1 MDNTDYQVLVVGSGA
16 GGAMAAYELTR
27 QGIKVLL
34 LEAGRDYDPRT
45 ETPMFKRPGDAPLM
59 GSGNVDKDFGY
70 YDATV
75 DGGWTV
81 PDEPYTTA
89 DDTELLWWR
98 ARMLGGRTNHWGRY
112 SLRFSH
118 HDFKGKTR
126 DGHGADWPF
135 EYDDIAP
142 WYDKTETLVGVCGEN
157 TGHEDMP
164 DSSEGV
170 LQPPPAP
177 RVTELLVAAA
187 AGKEGIRTAPM
198 HRAVLT
204 RSQDIRQKCFYAT
217 PCGHGCSIGAAFQT
231 TTSLIPMARATG
243 NLTVITDAMVKAV
256 RTDVNGNATG
266 VTYVD
271 KKTGKDTDLDAPVVI
286 LAASAC
292 ESARI
297 LLNSASEQ
305 HPAGLANSSGQV
317 GRNLMDSTGAN
328 IGAYVPALRDR
339 PRYNEDGHTSNHL
352 FIPWWGH
359 EAQEKGE
366 LDFPRGYHFEIG
378 SGFREPGSWVAG
390 DFQGYGEAV
399 KAEARSAYGSYIG
412 FALRGEMVPNEHC
425 YMEIDKDVK
434 DKWGIPV
441 AKFHWKWSENELN
454 QVRHGLETAKKIFAN
469 MDADP
474 GELPSPEEAILK
486 GGEIIHEVGTTRMG
500 DDPGTSVTNEW
511 GQTWDCKNLFIMDGG
526 VFASNPHKN
535 CTLTILTLAMRNSSW
550 LAGQIQQ
557 GSL

>member
-1 MDNTDYQVLVVGSGA
+1 M
-16 GGAMAAYELTR
+16 
-27 QGIKVLL
+27 
-34 LEAGRDYDPRT
+34 
-45 ETPMFKRPGDAPLM
+45 
-59 GSGNVDKDFGY
+59 
-70 YDATV
+70 
-75 DGGWTV
+75 
-81 PDEPYTTA
+81 
-89 DDTELLWWR
+89 
-98 ARMLGGRTNHWGRY
+98 
-112 SLRFSH
+112 
-118 HDFKGKTR
+118 
-126 DGHGADWPF
+126 
-135 EYDDIAP
+135 
-142 WYDKTETLVGVCGEN
+142 
-157 TGHEDMP
+157 
-164 DSSEGV
+164 
-170 LQPPPAP
+170 
-177 RVTELLVAAA
+177 
-187 AGKEGIRTAPM
+187 
-198 HRAVLT
+198 
-204 RSQDIRQKCFYAT
+204 
-217 PCGHGCSIGAAFQT
+217 
-231 TTSLIPMARATG
+231 
-243 NLTVITDAMVKAV
+243 
-256 RTDVNGNATG
+256 
-266 VTYVD
+266 
-271 KKTGKDTDLDAPVVI
+271 
-286 LAASAC
+286 
-292 ESARI
+292 
-297 LLNSASEQ
+297 
-305 HPAGLANSSGQV
+305 
-317 GRNLMDSTGAN
+317 
-328 IGAYVPALRDR
+328 PALRDR

-469 MDADP
+469 MGADP

-550 LAGQIQQ
+550 LARQIQQ

>member
-89 DDTELLWWR
+89 DDTEFLWWR

-550 LAGQIQQ
+550 LARQIQQ